1 MAIISLLITAVPSA
15 SANELGL
22 GLTAEVAVSVKKS
35 AQLILL
41 IDDMGNSQAS
51 NQAALDLPGAVS
63 FAFLPYGH
71 FSKRF
76 AIEARKRNK
85 DVLLHAPM
93 QSINNN
99 PLGAGG
105 LTSDMSEADFKQTL
119 NKNIDAL
126 PSLVGVNNH
135 MGSKLTALNL
145 PMQWTMEVV
154 KQRGL
159 FFVDSKTT
167 GKSVAWKQAQKAGV
181 NSLKRD
187 VFLDHE
193 LSLQAIQKQFA
204 KAKAI
209 AKDYGRVLVIAHPHT
224 ITLQFLKQQLP
235 LLKGQQI
242 ELVSLSTVIAQSST
256 AKPVIK
262 EIISKTDQQ
271 PVSPILIKSAIN

>member
-1 MAIISLLITAVPSA
+1 MAIISTLIIAAPIVSG
-15 SANELGL
+15 NELGL
-22 GLTAEVAVSVKKS
+22 SLTEQVDEPVKKP

-63 FAFLPYGH
+63 FAFLPYAH

-76 AIEARKRNK
+76 AIQAKKRNK

-99 PLGAGG
+99 PLGVGG
-105 LTSDMSEADFKQTL
+105 LTADMSETDFKQTL
-119 NKNIDAL
+119 NKSIDAL
-126 PSLVGVNNH
+126 PNLIGVNNH
-135 MGSKLTALNL
+135 MGSRLTALNL

-167 GKSVAWKQAQKAGV
+167 GKSVAWKQAQKAGL

-193 LSLQAIQKQFA
+193 LSLPAIQKQFS
-204 KAKAI
+204 KAKTI
-209 AKDYGRVLVIAHPHT
+209 AKRYGTVLVIAHPHA
-224 ITLQFLKQQLP
+224 ITLKFLKQQLP
-235 LLKGQQI
+235 LLENQQI
-242 ELVSLSTVIAQSST
+242 ELVSLSTVIAQSSSG
-256 AKPVIK
+256 KQLVK
-262 EIISKTDQQ
+262 EIVSKTEQQ
-271 PVSPILIKSAIN
+271 PVLPISIKSVIN